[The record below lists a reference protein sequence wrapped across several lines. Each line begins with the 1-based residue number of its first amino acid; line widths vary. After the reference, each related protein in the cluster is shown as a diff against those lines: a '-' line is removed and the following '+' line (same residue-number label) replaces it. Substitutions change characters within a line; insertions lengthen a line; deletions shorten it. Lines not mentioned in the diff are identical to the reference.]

1 MAVLST
7 MMGWYFRKRVAFL
20 DAAVKNAAEV
30 QLDVLKRLVN
40 DAKDTEWGKTYDF
53 KSIDNYQDFK
63 NRFPIQDYET
73 LKPFIERVMEGAA
86 NVLWPGEIV
95 WFAKSSGTTND
106 KSKFIP
112 VSYETLEEC
121 HFQGGKDVLTYY
133 CMNAPDTEVFDGKSL
148 LIGGSHKI
156 NSFNENSFYGDLS
169 AVLMNNMPTWANL
182 LKTPD
187 KSIALLDD
195 WELKLEKMATQVIQ
209 ENVTSISGVPTWT
222 IVLMEK
228 LMAMKGTNNISDV
241 WPNLQLYIHGGV
253 SFTPYRDLFKR
264 MISNSNMKYLET
276 YNASEGFFGIQSDL
290 NDTAMQL
297 MPDYGI
303 FYEFIKASDL
313 TQEHPETYLLGEVEA
328 GVNYAVVI
336 SNNSGLWRYQLGD
349 TITFAN
355 VNPYK
360 FHITGRTKL
369 FINAFGEEV
378 VIENAEKAIAHAC
391 QVTDSKVR
399 EYTAGPIYLDKEDH
413 AGHEWLIEFETEPND
428 LHDFASAL
436 DSKLKEINSDYEA
449 KRHKDIALKMPR
461 IQSMPSN
468 TFYNWLK
475 FKGKLGGQNK
485 VPRLS
490 NNREILE
497 EILRGQGLGD
507 SPSVHS
513 GEQSR
518 G

>member
-7 MMGWYFRKRVAFL
+7 MMGWYFRKRLSFL
-20 DAAVKNAAEV
+20 DAAMKNAAEV
-30 QLDVLKRLVN
+30 QMGVLKRLVA
-40 DAKDTEWGKTYDF
+40 DAKDTEWGRTYDY
-53 KSIDNYQDFK
+53 KSIETYQDFK

-73 LKPFIERVMEGAA
+73 LKPHIERVMEGAA

-121 HFQGGKDVLTYY
+121 HFQGGKDVLSYY
-133 CMNAPDTEVFDGKSL
+133 CLNAPDTEVFDGKSL

-187 KSIALLDD
+187 KSIALMDD
-195 WELKLEKMATQVIQ
+195 WELKLEKMASQVVQ

-264 MISNSNMKYLET
+264 MISNSNMQYLET

-303 FYEFIKASDL
+303 FYEFIKANEIESDS
-313 TQEHPETYLLGEVEA
+313 PETYVLGEVEL
-328 GVNYAVVI
+328 GINYAVII
-336 SNNSGLWRYQLGD
+336 SNSSGLWRYQLGD
-349 TITFAN
+349 TIVFSSLS
-355 VNPYK
+355 PYK

-399 EYTAGPIYLDKEDH
+399 EYTAAPIYLDHTDH
-413 AGHEWLIEFETEPND
+413 AGHEWLIEFETEPHNIQ
-428 LHDFASAL
+428 DFTVAL
-436 DSKLKEINSDYEA
+436 DSKLKEVNSDYEA

-461 IQSMPSN
+461 IQAMPNN

-490 NNREILE
+490 NNRVVLE
-497 EILRGQGLGD
+497 EILGMK
-507 SPSVHS
+507 
-513 GEQSR
+513 
-518 G
+518 

>member
-7 MMGWYFRKRVAFL
+7 MMNWYFRKRLASMET
-20 DAAVKNAAEV
+20 AVKNAAEV
-30 QLDVLKRLVN
+30 QLNVLKRLVS
-40 DAKDTEWGKTYDF
+40 DARDTEWGRMHDF
-53 KSIDNYQDFK
+53 KSIQNYNDFK
-63 NRFPIQDYET
+63 NRFPLQDYET
-73 LKPFIERVMEGAA
+73 LKPHIERIMQGVPD
-86 NVLWPGEIV
+86 VLWPGEII

-121 HFQGGKDVLTYY
+121 HFMGGKDILTYY
-133 CMNAPDTEVFDGKSL
+133 CLNEPESSVFDGKSL

-187 KSIALLDD
+187 KSIALMDD
-195 WELKLEKMATQVIQ
+195 WELKLEKMARQVIH

-228 LMAMKGTNNISDV
+228 LMAMKGVNNISEV

-253 SFTPYRDLFKR
+253 SFTPYRDRFRQLIKSEDMR
-264 MISNSNMKYLET
+264 YMET
-276 YNASEGFFGIQSDL
+276 YNASEGFFGLQNDLSDPSL
-290 NDTAMQL
+290 LL

-303 FYEFIKASDL
+303 FYEFVKVSDL
-313 TQEHPETYLLGEVEA
+313 GSEFPPTCLLGEVET

-336 SNNSGLWRYQLGD
+336 SNSSGLWRYQLGD
-349 TITFAN
+349 TIAFSSTA
-355 VNPYK
+355 PYK
-360 FHITGRTKL
+360 FLITGRTKL

-378 VIENAEKAIAHAC
+378 VIENAERAIAHAC
-391 QVTDSKVR
+391 RVTDSKVR
-399 EYTAGPIYLDKEDH
+399 DYTAAPVFMDQDDH
-413 AGHEWLIEFETEPND
+413 AGHEWLIEFEKAP
-428 LHDFASAL
+428 HSIQDFAVAL
-436 DSKLKEINSDYEA
+436 DAKLKEVNSDYEA

-461 IQSMPSN
+461 IQSVPDN

-475 FKGKLGGQNK
+475 KKGKLGGQHK

-490 NNREILE
+490 NDRALLEDILKA
-497 EILRGQGLGD
+497 
-507 SPSVHS
+507 
-513 GEQSR
+513 
-518 G
+518 

>member
-1 MAVLST
+1 MAVINT
-7 MMGWYFRKRVAFL
+7 MMSWYFRKRLASLESSVKHAADVQVA
-20 DAAVKNAAEV
+20 VM
-30 QLDVLKRLVN
+30 KRLVS
-40 DAKDTEWGKTYDF
+40 DARDTEWGKQYDF
-53 KSIDNYQDFK
+53 KSIHSYEDFK
-63 NRFPIQDYET
+63 ERFPIQDYET
-73 LKPFIERVMEGAA
+73 LKPYIERVMKGEA

-121 HFQGGKDVLTYY
+121 HFQGGKDILTYY
-133 CMNAPDTEVFDGKSL
+133 CLNAPDTDIFDGKSL

-156 NSFNENSFYGDLS
+156 NSFNDSSYYGDLS

-187 KSIALLDD
+187 KSIALMDD
-195 WELKLEKMATQVIQ
+195 WELKLEKMANQVVN

-222 IVLMEK
+222 LVLLEK
-228 LMAMKGTNNISDV
+228 LLKMKGVNDISEV

-253 SFTPYRDLFKR
+253 SFTPYRDIFKN
-264 MISNSNMKYLET
+264 MIGGEKMRYLET
-276 YNASEGFFGIQSDL
+276 YNASEGFFGLQNDL
-290 NDTAMQL
+290 LDPSMLL

-303 FYEFIKASDL
+303 FYEFVKVSEL
-313 TQEHPETYLLGEVEA
+313 EQSHPRTYLLGEVEP
-328 GVNYAVVI
+328 GINYAVII

-349 TITFAN
+349 TISFTQ
-355 VNPYK
+355 VKPYK
-360 FHITGRTKL
+360 FTITGRTKL

-378 VIENAEKAIAHAC
+378 VIDNAEQAIAHAC
-391 QVTDSKVR
+391 SVTDSKVR
-399 EYTAGPIYLDKEDH
+399 EYTAAPIYLDHEDH
-413 AGHEWLIEFETEPND
+413 AGHEWLIEFEKEPHNI
-428 LHDFASAL
+428 HDFATAL

-461 IQSMPSN
+461 IKAMPGN

-475 FKGKLGGQNK
+475 NKGKLGGQNK

-490 NNREILE
+490 NDRRLVDEILE
-497 EILRGQGLGD
+497 MK
-507 SPSVHS
+507 
-513 GEQSR
+513 
-518 G
+518 

>member
-1 MAVLST
+1 MN
-7 MMGWYFRKRVAFL
+7 WYFRKRLASMET
-20 DAAVKNAAEV
+20 AVKNAAEV
-30 QLDVLKRLVN
+30 QLNVLKRLVS
-40 DAKDTEWGKTYDF
+40 DARDTEWGRMHDF
-53 KSIDNYQDFK
+53 KSIQNYNDFK
-63 NRFPIQDYET
+63 NRFPLQDYET
-73 LKPFIERVMEGAA
+73 LKPHIERIMQGVPD
-86 NVLWPGEIV
+86 VLWPGEII

-121 HFQGGKDVLTYY
+121 HFMGGKDILTYY
-133 CMNAPDTEVFDGKSL
+133 CLNEPESSVFDGKSL

-187 KSIALLDD
+187 KSIALMDD
-195 WELKLEKMATQVIQ
+195 WELKLEKMARQVIH

-228 LMAMKGTNNISDV
+228 LMAMKGVNNISEV

-253 SFTPYRDLFKR
+253 SFTPYRDRFRQLIR
-264 MISNSNMKYLET
+264 SEDMRYMET
-276 YNASEGFFGIQSDL
+276 YNASEGFFGLQNDLSDPSL
-290 NDTAMQL
+290 LL

-303 FYEFIKASDL
+303 FYEFVKVSDL
-313 TQEHPETYLLGEVEA
+313 GSEFPPTCLLGEVET

-336 SNNSGLWRYQLGD
+336 SNSSGLWRYQLGD
-349 TITFAN
+349 TIAFSSTA
-355 VNPYK
+355 PYK
-360 FHITGRTKL
+360 FLITGRTKL

-378 VIENAEKAIAHAC
+378 VIENAERAIAHAC
-391 QVTDSKVR
+391 RVTDSKVR
-399 EYTAGPIYLDKEDH
+399 DYTAAPVFMDQDDH
-413 AGHEWLIEFETEPND
+413 AGHEWLIEFEKAP
-428 LHDFASAL
+428 HSIQDFAVAL
-436 DSKLKEINSDYEA
+436 DAKLKEVNSDYEA

-461 IQSMPSN
+461 IQSVPDN

-475 FKGKLGGQNK
+475 KKGKLGGQHK

-490 NNREILE
+490 NDRALLEDILKA
-497 EILRGQGLGD
+497 
-507 SPSVHS
+507 
-513 GEQSR
+513 
-518 G
+518 

>member
-7 MMGWYFRKRVAFL
+7 MMSWYFRKRITAL
-20 DAAVKNAAEV
+20 DTAVKNAAEV
-30 QLDVLKRLVN
+30 QLNVLRRLID
-40 DAKDTEWGKTYDF
+40 DARDTEWGRHYDF
-53 KSIDNYQDFK
+53 KSVSSYNDFK
-63 NRFPIQDYET
+63 NRFPIQDYES
-73 LKPFIERVMEGAA
+73 LKPYIEKVMRGDT
-86 NVLWPGEIV
+86 NVLWPGEII

-133 CMNAPDTEVFDGKSL
+133 CLSEPETGIFDGKSL

-169 AVLMNNMPTWANL
+169 AVLMNNMPTWVNL

-187 KSIALLDD
+187 KSIALMDD
-195 WELKLEKMATQVIQ
+195 WELKLEKMANQVIT

-228 LMAMKGTNNISDV
+228 LMAMKGTDNVSDI

-253 SFTPYRDLFKR
+253 SFVPYRDLFQK
-264 MISNSNMKYLET
+264 MIRNSGMRYLET
-276 YNASEGFFGIQSDL
+276 YNASEGFFGLQNDLSDPSL
-290 NDTAMQL
+290 LL

-303 FYEFIKASDL
+303 FYEFVKVSDL
-313 TQEHPETYLLGEVEA
+313 DQANPPACLLGEVEK
-328 GVNYAVVI
+328 GVNYAIII

-349 TITFAN
+349 TIIFSST
-355 VNPYK
+355 NPYK
-360 FHITGRTKL
+360 FTITGRTKL

-391 QVTDSKVR
+391 SVTDSKVR
-399 EYTAGPIYLDKEDH
+399 EYTAAPVYLASRENG
-413 AGHEWLIEFETEPND
+413 AHEWLIEFEKEP
-428 LHDFASAL
+428 HSIQDFASAL
-436 DSKLKEINSDYEA
+436 DSKLKEVNSDYEA
-449 KRHKDIALKMPR
+449 KRHKDIALRMPK
-461 IQSMPSN
+461 IQSMPNN

-475 FKGKLGGQNK
+475 KKGKLGGQHK

-490 NNREILE
+490 NDRRLIDEIL
-497 EILRGQGLGD
+497 
-507 SPSVHS
+507 
-513 GEQSR
+513 QSA
-518 G
+518 GN

>member
-20 DAAVKNAAEV
+20 DTAVKNAAEV

-40 DAKDTEWGKTYDF
+40 DAKDTEWGKQYDY
-53 KSIDNYQDFK
+53 KSIESYQDFK

-73 LKPFIERVMEGAA
+73 LKPYIERVMSGAA

-133 CMNAPDTEVFDGKSL
+133 CLNAPDTEVFDGKSL

-187 KSIALLDD
+187 KSIALMDD
-195 WELKLEKMATQVIQ
+195 WELKLEKMATQVVQ

-303 FYEFIKASDL
+303 FYEFIKSSDL
-313 TQEHPETYLLGEVEA
+313 DQEYPETYLLGEVEV
-328 GVNYAVVI
+328 GVNYAVII

-349 TITFAN
+349 TIVFAS

-399 EYTAGPIYLDKEDH
+399 EYTAAPIYLDEEDH
-413 AGHEWLIEFETEPND
+413 AGHEWLIEFETEPKSIS
-428 LHDFASAL
+428 DFATAL
-436 DSKLKEINSDYEA
+436 DSKLKEVNSDYEA

-461 IQSMPSN
+461 IQAMPNN

-475 FKGKLGGQNK
+475 QKGKLGGQNK

-490 NNREILE
+490 NNRVVLE
-497 EILRGQGLGD
+497 EILRGQGPGD
-507 SPSVHS
+507 SPSFHS

>member
-7 MMGWYFRKRVAFL
+7 MMNWYFRKRLASMET
-20 DAAVKNAAEV
+20 AVKNAAEV
-30 QLDVLKRLVN
+30 QLNVLKRLVS
-40 DAKDTEWGKTYDF
+40 DARDTEWGRMHDF
-53 KSIDNYQDFK
+53 KSIQNYNDFK
-63 NRFPIQDYET
+63 NRFPLQDYET
-73 LKPFIERVMEGAA
+73 LKPHIERIMQGVPD
-86 NVLWPGEIV
+86 VLWPGEII

-121 HFQGGKDVLTYY
+121 HFMGGKDILTYY
-133 CMNAPDTEVFDGKSL
+133 CLNEPESSVFDGKSL

-187 KSIALLDD
+187 KSIALMDD
-195 WELKLEKMATQVIQ
+195 WELKLEKMARQVIH

-228 LMAMKGTNNISDV
+228 LMAMKGVNNISEV

-253 SFTPYRDLFKR
+253 SFTPYRDRFRQLIKSEDMR
-264 MISNSNMKYLET
+264 YMET
-276 YNASEGFFGIQSDL
+276 YNASEGFFGLQNDLSDPSL
-290 NDTAMQL
+290 LL

-303 FYEFIKASDL
+303 FYEFVKVSDL
-313 TQEHPETYLLGEVEA
+313 GSEFPPTCLLGEVET

-336 SNNSGLWRYQLGD
+336 SNSSGLWRYQLGD
-349 TITFAN
+349 TIAFSSTA
-355 VNPYK
+355 PYK
-360 FHITGRTKL
+360 FLITGRTKL

-378 VIENAEKAIAHAC
+378 VIENAERAIAHAC
-391 QVTDSKVR
+391 RVTDSKVR
-399 EYTAGPIYLDKEDH
+399 DYTAAPVFMDQDEH
-413 AGHEWLIEFETEPND
+413 AGHEWLIEFEKAP
-428 LHDFASAL
+428 HSIQDFAVAL
-436 DSKLKEINSDYEA
+436 DAKLKEVNSDYEA

-461 IQSMPSN
+461 IQSVPDN

-475 FKGKLGGQNK
+475 KKGKLGGQHK

-490 NNREILE
+490 NDRALLEDILKA
-497 EILRGQGLGD
+497 
-507 SPSVHS
+507 
-513 GEQSR
+513 
-518 G
+518 